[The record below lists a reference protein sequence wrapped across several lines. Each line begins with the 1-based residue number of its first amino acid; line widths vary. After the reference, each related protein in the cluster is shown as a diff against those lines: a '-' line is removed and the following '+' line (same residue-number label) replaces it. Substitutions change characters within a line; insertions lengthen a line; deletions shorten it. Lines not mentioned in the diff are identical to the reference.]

1 LTERLAQR
9 LVLDLFD
16 VDRRGLRRH
25 NLSDMMADLPL
36 RDADGEYLPTAG
48 WERIS
53 HEAGVA
59 RDDDRDRR
67 LGSISGSD
75 WWGAAADSLRAF
87 VLATRCMVRSRR
99 SRR

>member
-9 LVLDLFD
+9 LVLDLLD
-16 VDRRGLRRH
+16 VDRCGLRWRD
-25 NLSDMMADLPL
+25 LFDMMADLPL
-36 RDADGEYLPTAG
+36 RDADGGYLPTAS
-48 WERIS
+48 WERVS
-53 HEAGVA
+53 REAGVA
-59 RDDDRDRR
+59 GDDDWDRR

-75 WWGAAADSLRAF
+75 RWGAAADSLRAI